1 MKSGSLLAHS
11 AFGKVDMIQ
20 TGDVLDGQYRIVRL
34 IGEGG
39 QGSVYEAEDLDIG
52 APVAIKILKPE
63 VANSAEFTTRM
74 RREARSMGVLS
85 GTAAV
90 QIFALNRSAKD
101 GLMYIVMELL
111 RGQDLERYLWK
122 HETEFGPLPVSKM
135 IELLAPIID
144 TLEAA
149 HSRGIVHRD
158 LKPANIFVLDS
169 TARGRVRLLDFGMV
183 KDLSASTPLTQDGFV
198 VGSPSFIAP
207 ESWQGPSL
215 TITAAADMYA
225 MGAIIYRI
233 LAGHVPFRGDALVD
247 VVRLVIRA
255 ARPTLTDK
263 RPDLPKPIDRWVA
276 RVLAIEPHHRFTN
289 IREMWTTLLDILRSA
304 GSGGSGE
311 WRSSNLPPPPRGSTP
326 PGRM

>member
-1 MKSGSLLAHS
+1 
-11 AFGKVDMIQ
+11 MIEL
-20 TGDVLDGQYRIVRL
+20 GDVVDGQYRIVRL

-39 QGSVYEAEDLDIG
+39 QGAVYEAEDLDIG

-90 QIFALNRSAKD
+90 QIFALNRSKD

-111 RGQDLERYLWK
+111 RGQDLERYLGK
-122 HETEFGPLPVSKM
+122 HENEFGPLPILKL
-135 IELLAPIID
+135 IELLAPIVD

-149 HSRGIVHRD
+149 HARGIVHRD

-198 VGSPSFIAP
+198 VGSPSYIAP
-207 ESWQGPSL
+207 ESWQGPSI
-215 TITAAADMYA
+215 TISAAADMYA

-233 LAGHVPFRGDALVD
+233 LAGHVPFRGDSLVD

-263 RPDLPKPIDRWVA
+263 RPDLPKTIDRWVA
-276 RVLAIEPHHRFTN
+276 RVLAIEPHHRFSN
-289 IREMWTTLLDILRSA
+289 IREMWSTLLDILRS

-311 WRSSNLPPPPRGSTP
+311 WRSSSLPPAPRGSVP
-326 PGRM
+326 PGGR

>member
-1 MKSGSLLAHS
+1 
-11 AFGKVDMIQ
+11 MIQ
-20 TGDVLDGQYRIVRL
+20 TGDLLDGQYRIARL

-39 QGSVYEAEDLDIG
+39 QGAVYEAEDTDIG

-90 QIFALNRSAKD
+90 QIFALNRTKD

-122 HETEFGPLPVSKM
+122 HETEFGPVPVATM
-135 IELLAPIID
+135 TDLLAPIVD

-149 HSRGIVHRD
+149 HGRGIVHRD

-207 ESWQGPSL
+207 ESWQGPSI
-215 TITAAADMYA
+215 TVTAAADMYA

-233 LAGHVPFRGDALVD
+233 FAGHVPFRGDTLVD
-247 VVRLVIRA
+247 VVRQVIRS

-263 RPDLPKPIDRWVA
+263 RPDLPKAIDRWVA
-276 RVLAIEPHHRFTN
+276 RVLAIEPHNRFAN
-289 IREMWTTLLDILRSA
+289 IREMWQTLQDILR
-304 GSGGSGE
+304 GKNSGE
-311 WRSSNLPPPPRGSTP
+311 WQRVSTP
-326 PGRM
+326 PPARGSVPPGGKI